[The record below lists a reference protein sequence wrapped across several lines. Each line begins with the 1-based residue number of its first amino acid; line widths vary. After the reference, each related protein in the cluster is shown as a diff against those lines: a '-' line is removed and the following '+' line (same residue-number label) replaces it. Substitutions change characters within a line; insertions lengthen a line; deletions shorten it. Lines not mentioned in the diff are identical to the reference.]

1 MCVRPCLLDTAASQ
15 QLQGSPSKAFS
26 LRHSY
31 VQRAV
36 VYCDSTTLAFDV
48 ISVYRGTMTIKQH
61 MGNYLQALSTQL
73 DNK

>member
-1 MCVRPCLLDTAASQ
+1 MCVRPCPLDTAASQ

-36 VYCDSTTLAFDV
+36 VYCDSTTPAFDV
-48 ISVYRGTMTIKQH
+48 IYRGTMTIKQH
-61 MGNYLQALSTQL
+61 MGKL
-73 DNK
+73 